1 MIEGTVQYIN
11 LEMGFWGIV
20 QPDGTKWMIINMPEQ
35 IKYEGKKVLV
45 QLESIDAMSMAM
57 WGTPAKIIRFQTL
70 AP

>member
-1 MIEGTVQYIN
+1 MLEGTVQYID

-20 QPDGTKWMIINMPEQ
+20 QADGSKWMIVNMPEQ
-35 IKYEGKKVLV
+35 IKYDGKKVRV
-45 QLESIDAMSMAM
+45 QLKPLDAMSMTM